1 MRPWSY
7 LGIKLFH
14 FVLFWSSLAQQVDLW
29 CCFSRCRWF
38 PECLR
43 HVGGFFSFVRMQMCT
58 CAVTDLCREW
68 HEPVG
73 MAPGWRWINLFPHV
87 SSSSPDLFQPLSVS
101 MVRCMI
107 PVAQDVSRPV
117 TTGMKL
123 VPAISHVLPVVTVQ
137 QTWFFIREG
146 ASSQSFVLSGDL
158 CSIPSDFE
166 PGVLDTDVKE
176 PMKDCSI
183 CVLILQT
190 HTEYVCVH
198 I

>member
-1 MRPWSY
+1 M
-7 LGIKLFH
+7 
-14 FVLFWSSLAQQVDLW
+14 
-29 CCFSRCRWF
+29 
-38 PECLR
+38 
-43 HVGGFFSFVRMQMCT
+43 
-58 CAVTDLCREW
+58 
-68 HEPVG
+68 
-73 MAPGWRWINLFPHV
+73 
-87 SSSSPDLFQPLSVS
+87 QPLSVS